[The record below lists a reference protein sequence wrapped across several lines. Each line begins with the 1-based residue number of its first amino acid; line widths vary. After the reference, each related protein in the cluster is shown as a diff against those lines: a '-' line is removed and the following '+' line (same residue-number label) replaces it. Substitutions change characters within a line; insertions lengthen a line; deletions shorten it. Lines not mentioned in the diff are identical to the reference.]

1 MSQTFKSRNDFAHLK
16 ESRISYASDYITNK
30 KMDLS
35 LCNQL
40 KDFRC
45 KKKMTQGNYLLL
57 QKGLYEKNN
66 KYVFDTKQNLIRD
79 LYYTKDLSNVDV
91 IGLIGEQTGTY
102 VVNYDSPTT
111 IDINNSPFY
120 GYYVVDPT
128 GSLYTN
134 SCDVITRP

>member
-30 KMDLS
+30 KIGIS

-57 QKGLYEKNN
+57 QKGLFEKNN
-66 KYVFDTKQNLIRD
+66 KYVFDTNQNLIRD

-91 IGLIGEQTGTY
+91 VGLVGEQTGTY
-102 VVNYDSPTT
+102 VVNYQSPVT

-120 GYYVVDPT
+120 GYYVIDPN
-128 GSLYTN
+128 GNLFAN
-134 SCDVITRP
+134 ACDVITNP